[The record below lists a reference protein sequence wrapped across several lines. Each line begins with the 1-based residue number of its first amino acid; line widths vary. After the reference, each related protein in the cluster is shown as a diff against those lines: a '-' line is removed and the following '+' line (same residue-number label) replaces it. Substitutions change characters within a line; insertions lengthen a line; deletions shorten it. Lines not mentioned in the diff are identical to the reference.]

1 MVLKSVRIKNFRGG
15 GEVIPDFPILTD
27 LILSCLIL
35 FCFEIV
41 SCSFICLYIVSFCC
55 YICILS
61 DFLILLVCLSFG
73 VIWRKIKKKVLDK
86 AYWAFLLEEIFQ
98 R

>member
-1 MVLKSVRIKNFRGG
+1 MLA
-15 GEVIPDFPILTD
+15 
-27 LILSCLIL
+27 CLL
-35 FCFEIV
+35 FGLFSLFLCFID
-41 SCSFICLYIVSFCC
+41 SFCC
-55 YICILS
+55 YISVLS
-61 DFLILLVCLSFG
+61 VFLILLVSLSLG

>member
-1 MVLKSVRIKNFRGG
+1 
-15 GEVIPDFPILTD
+15 
-27 LILSCLIL
+27 
-35 FCFEIV
+35 
-41 SCSFICLYIVSFCC
+41 
-55 YICILS
+55 
-61 DFLILLVCLSFG
+61 LILLVSLSLG